1 MLTYEDRI
9 YYLDKLLNLFSDDKT
24 IKFNILVCIHYIV
37 LFIIYVWFLM
47 TKSIRVLMILTIII
61 LIQLILNIIDDGCF
75 MMKLER
81 KYVGKHWY
89 GGYNGLEY
97 LGIDVNPEI
106 VKKAYIIIMI
116 SIGAAFIYKLW
127 RWK

>member
-24 IKFNILVCIHYIV
+24 IKFNILVCIHYVV

-61 LIQLILNIIDDGCF
+61 LIQLI
-75 MMKLER
+75 
-81 KYVGKHWY
+81 
-89 GGYNGLEY
+89 
-97 LGIDVNPEI
+97 
-106 VKKAYIIIMI
+106 
-116 SIGAAFIYKLW
+116 
-127 RWK
+127 